1 MSKALLGSHVDP
13 TTLRLL
19 DEVRALRRRV
29 ADLEAALAAAEAA
42 RDEREE
48 RDEHRERGATVTV
61 DLAGGR
67 TPAST

>member
-42 RDEREE
+42 RDERDDQ
-48 RDEHRERGATVTV
+48 RQRGDAVTV
-61 DLAGGR
+61 DLAGER
-67 TPAST
+67 TTAST

>member
-29 ADLEAALAAAEAA
+29 QDLEAALEAAETA
-42 RDEREE
+42 RDER
-48 RDEHRERGATVTV
+48 D
-61 DLAGGR
+61 DLRVEFAVEPSTAG
-67 TPAST
+67 